1 MQSVHLNP
9 SLNFFTDLKPMFR
22 EIGNKFIRYTLIFIF
37 AVIIFFCALQLNLFW
52 LFGYSPSY
60 TDIKAPTQRVGSE
73 LYTADGKLIGRYFK
87 ENRTPVDFKEI
98 SPSAINALIAT
109 EDVRFYDHMG
119 IDFRSLL
126 SSSISTATGDK
137 RGGSTITQ
145 QLAKNLYRTRYNK
158 SQGFTGKIPLVR
170 TIISKLKEWMTA
182 VKLESNYSK
191 NDIITMYLNTVPFG
205 NNAYGIKTAART
217 YFDRET
223 DQLTIPESAMLIGML
238 KGTTLYNPIRNP
250 KNALERRNVALAQM
264 AKYNYI
270 TDVEFNTYK
279 ETPIGLKAGDLEESS
294 DGDSYLRA
302 AVAKYL
308 EKWCEEKGFDLY
320 EDGLKIYTTID
331 SKLQGYAEEAVA
343 EQMKVLQKRFYNVW
357 GKEDPWYDSEKQKVD
372 YPDRAMRNLSIYGLL
387 EKKFPND
394 PDSVTAY
401 FNKKKKMKVFSWNGT
416 RDTLFSTIDS
426 IRYYGKI
433 LNTGMMT
440 LDPFSGKIK
449 VWVGGVNHRFFKYD
463 HVNQAKRQAGSIF
476 KPFAYLAALQNGM
489 NPCDTYI
496 DKPVKVSFDEKGK
509 KETWEPKN
517 ASYGNTYQT
526 MSLRLALARSV
537 NTITA
542 QVTEDVGWDNVVKWA
557 HECGIESPLQSVPSV
572 GLGPNDV
579 SVFEMVKAYGT
590 FLNKGVKTDPILIEK
605 ITDLDDNVI
614 EDFTP
619 KTERVLSEEIAWLM
633 LYMLRGGME
642 EPGGTSQALWEWDLW
657 KKNNQIGG
665 KTGTSS
671 DYVDAWYMGVT
682 KDLVTGVWVGC
693 DERTAHFKNSETGE
707 GSRTAL
713 PIFAKF
719 MEKVYQDPKSG
730 YTFGQ
735 FPKPT
740 VDITRTYNCP
750 TPRYVPD
757 TTATDTT
764 VVDSLDVDPFAEI
777 ETPVEPVEDVL
788 KPETKRTA
796 DPVQQK
802 PAGTEVPL
810 TRKEER
816 ELRRK
821 QREAEKEAKNKP

>member
-1 MQSVHLNP
+1 
-9 SLNFFTDLKPMFR
+9 MFR

-37 AVIIFFCALQLNLFW
+37 SVIIFFCALQLNFLW

-60 TDIKAPTQRVGSE
+60 HDIKAPTQRVGSE

-98 SPSAINALIAT
+98 SPSVINALVAT
-109 EDVRFYDHMG
+109 EDVRFYQHMG

-126 SSSISTATGDK
+126 SSGISTATGDK
-137 RGGSTITQ
+137 RGASTITQ

-158 SQGFTGKIPLVR
+158 AQGFTGKIPVVR
-170 TIISKLKEWMTA
+170 TIVTKLKEWMTA

-191 NDIITMYLNTVPFG
+191 NDIITMYLNTVSFG

-223 DQLTIPESAMLIGML
+223 QELTVPESAMLVGML

-270 TDVEFNTYK
+270 SDAEYNGFK
-279 ETPIGLKAGDLEESS
+279 EMPISLKAGDLEESS

-308 EKWCEEKGFDLY
+308 EKWCADNNYDLY

-331 SKLQGYAEEAVA
+331 SKLQTYAEEAVA
-343 EQMKVLQKRFYNVW
+343 DHMKILQKRFYSVW
-357 GKEDPWYDSEKQKVD
+357 GKEDPWYDSEKKKVD
-372 YPDRAMRNLSIYGLL
+372 YPDRAMRNLRIYSAL
-387 EKKFPND
+387 EKKFPNQ
-394 PDSVTAY
+394 PDSVSAY

-416 RDTLFSTIDS
+416 RDTLFSTMDS

-463 HVNQAKRQAGSIF
+463 HVNQAKRQAGSTF
-476 KPFAYLAALQNGM
+476 KPFAYLAALESGM
-489 NPCDTYI
+489 NPCDTYV
-496 DKPVKVSFDEKGK
+496 DKPVKIAYNNKGK
-509 KETWEPKN
+509 TEYWEPRN
-517 ASYGNTYQT
+517 ASWNSTYQT
-526 MSLRLALARSV
+526 MSLRLAMARSV

-542 QVTEDVGWDNVVKWA
+542 QVTQDVGWDNVVKWA

-572 GLGPNDV
+572 SLGPNDV

-590 FLNKGVKTDPILIEK
+590 FLNKGVKTDPILVEK
-605 ITDLDDNVI
+605 ITDLDGNTI
-614 EDFTP
+614 EDFKP
-619 KTERVLSEEIAWLM
+619 KTTRVLSEEISWLM

-693 DERTAHFKNSETGE
+693 DERTAHFKNGETGE

-719 MEKVYQDPKSG
+719 MEKVYRDPKSG

-740 VDITRTYNCP
+740 VEITRKYNCP

-757 TTATDTT
+757 TTENDSTSI
-764 VVDSLDVDPFAEI
+764 DSLE
-777 ETPVEPVEDVL
+777 VEPFPEEQPATEQTQETISTEN
-788 KPETKRTA
+788 KPTSDASQPK
-796 DPVQQK
+796 PV
-802 PAGTEVPL
+802 ATEAPL

-821 QREAEKEAKNKP
+821 QRQEEKEAKKKP